1 MPDHPKLG
9 LIMTRTRRTF
19 APLVATT
26 AVFVAG
32 CGGSGA
38 ASKDEYASEL
48 NSFCSSFLTATT
60 DLQKTG
66 TAIGSD
72 SNPEDAAKK
81 LGGAVQTFS
90 DKIGSSLSGLKEIE
104 PPESYVKFNTGLV
117 DGLSEAQKRLDKV
130 ATTAKTGDV
139 KSLGNIG
146 QTLGGLDVPNPPKDL
161 EAKATKCR
169 S

>member
-1 MPDHPKLG
+1 
-9 LIMTRTRRTF
+9 MTRIRRTL
-19 APLVATT
+19 APLLLIAATSLVA
-26 AVFVAG
+26 A
-32 CGGSGA
+32 CGGGGA

-48 NSFCSSFLTATT
+48 NSFCSSFLTATK
-60 DLQKTG
+60 DLQATG
-66 TAIGSD
+66 TSLGSN

-90 DKIGSSLSGLKEIE
+90 DKIGTSLSGLKEIE
-104 PPESYVKFNTGLV
+104 PPKSYVKFNTGLV
-117 DGLSEAQKRLDKV
+117 DGLTEAQKRLDKV

-161 EAKATKCR
+161 ETKATKCA